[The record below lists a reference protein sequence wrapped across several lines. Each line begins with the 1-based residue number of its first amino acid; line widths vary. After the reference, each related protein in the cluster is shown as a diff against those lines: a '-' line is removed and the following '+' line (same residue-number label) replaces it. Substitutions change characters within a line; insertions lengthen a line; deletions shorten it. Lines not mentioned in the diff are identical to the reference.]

1 MTKYNVSP
9 LVAREIEFSTG
20 TIFGGSW
27 CRYFISITLHQCYIE
42 ATWKTRPKNDL
53 DGNKEIFNS
62 LQEYLDWFAN
72 LKKTYGRRISRKQM
86 VYAAYDETTR
96 SFSYKPYENWATR
109 RSKEKLKNLEA
120 IRELL
125 ASHPIYTY
133 DYSDGLLIN
142 KEATNIQVYSIDLE
156 DEPFAAYI
164 SGYIITYAS
173 EEVLFENLRE
183 NIISHMDL
191 TKGAD
196 DQYYDYSPAQVEAIL
211 FGILQLTPEHQDYII
226 TGLKK
231 HLREFIQDD
240 EQDEDMISQYTN
252 IYNAIE
258 KWESDHRETEIFQQL
273 AVSELFNQLNK

>member
-1 MTKYNVSP
+1 MN
-9 LVAREIEFSTG
+9 
-20 TIFGGSW
+20 
-27 CRYFISITLHQCYIE
+27 YI
-42 ATWKTRPKNDL
+42 N
-53 DGNKEIFNS
+53 EIFWEALKTPPRTSIFIKIKVIIETS
-62 LQEYLDWFAN
+62 LEIILYICN
-72 LKKTYGRRISRKQM
+72 EKY
-86 VYAAYDETTR
+86 
-96 SFSYKPYENWATR
+96 FSNNFKYR
-109 RSKEKLKNLEA
+109 HVMKELKNLEA

-133 DYSDGLLIN
+133 DYSDGLYIN

-156 DEPFAAYI
+156 DDPLASYI
-164 SGYIITYAS
+164 SGYIIVYSS
-173 EEVLFENLRE
+173 EEDLFENLKE

-196 DQYYDYSPAQVEAIL
+196 DQYYDYSPSQAEAII
-211 FGILQLTPEHQDYII
+211 FGIPQLTPEHQDYII

-240 EQDEDMISQYTN
+240 EQDEDMISQYTS

>member
-1 MTKYNVSP
+1 M
-9 LVAREIEFSTG
+9 
-20 TIFGGSW
+20 
-27 CRYFISITLHQCYIE
+27 
-42 ATWKTRPKNDL
+42 
-53 DGNKEIFNS
+53 KE
-62 LQEYLDWFAN
+62 
-72 LKKTYGRRISRKQM
+72 
-86 VYAAYDETTR
+86 
-96 SFSYKPYENWATR
+96 
-109 RSKEKLKNLEA
+109 LKNLEA

-133 DYSDGLLIN
+133 DYSDGLYIN

-156 DEPFAAYI
+156 DEPF

-196 DQYYDYSPAQVEAIL
+196 DQYYDYSSSQVEAIL

-231 HLREFIQDD
+231 HLREFIQILFIV
-240 EQDEDMISQYTN
+240 EDMISQYTN

>member
-1 MTKYNVSP
+1 MK
-9 LVAREIEFSTG
+9 
-20 TIFGGSW
+20 
-27 CRYFISITLHQCYIE
+27 
-42 ATWKTRPKNDL
+42 
-53 DGNKEIFNS
+53 
-62 LQEYLDWFAN
+62 
-72 LKKTYGRRISRKQM
+72 
-86 VYAAYDETTR
+86 
-96 SFSYKPYENWATR
+96 
-109 RSKEKLKNLEA
+109 KLKNLTD
-120 IRELL
+120 IGNLL

-133 DYSDGLLIN
+133 DYTDGLYIN
-142 KEATNIQVYSIDLE
+142 PYNRGIQVYSIDLGN
-156 DEPFAAYI
+156 DPLASSI
-164 SGYIITYAS
+164 SGYLIIYAS

-231 HLREFIQDD
+231 HLREFIQDE
-240 EQDEDMISQYTN
+240 EQDDDMIYQYTS

>member
-1 MTKYNVSP
+1 M
-9 LVAREIEFSTG
+9 
-20 TIFGGSW
+20 
-27 CRYFISITLHQCYIE
+27 
-42 ATWKTRPKNDL
+42 
-53 DGNKEIFNS
+53 KE
-62 LQEYLDWFAN
+62 
-72 LKKTYGRRISRKQM
+72 
-86 VYAAYDETTR
+86 
-96 SFSYKPYENWATR
+96 
-109 RSKEKLKNLEA
+109 LKNLEA

-133 DYSDGLLIN
+133 EYSDDLFIN
-142 KEATNIQVYSIDLE
+142 KEDTNIQVYSIDLE

-164 SGYIITYAS
+164 SGYNIITYAS

-183 NIISHMDL
+183 NIISHMGL

-196 DQYYDYSPAQVEAIL
+196 DQYYDDSPSQVEAIL
-211 FGILQLTPEHQDYII
+211 FGVLQLIPEHQDYII

-258 KWESDHRETEIFQQL
+258 KWESDHRETEILQQL
-273 AVSELFNQLNK
+273 TVSELLNRLNK

>member
-1 MTKYNVSP
+1 MNYINKIFWEALKTPPRTSLFIKIKVIIETSLEIILYICSEKY
-9 LVAREIEFSTG
+9 FSNNFN
-20 TIFGGSW
+20 I
-27 CRYFISITLHQCYIE
+27 
-42 ATWKTRPKNDL
+42 DVM
-53 DGNKEIFNS
+53 KE
-62 LQEYLDWFAN
+62 
-72 LKKTYGRRISRKQM
+72 
-86 VYAAYDETTR
+86 
-96 SFSYKPYENWATR
+96 
-109 RSKEKLKNLEA
+109 LKNLEA

-133 DYSDGLLIN
+133 DYTDGLYIN

-196 DQYYDYSPAQVEAIL
+196 DQYYDYSPSQVEAIL

-252 IYNAIE
+252 IYNDIE

>member
-1 MTKYNVSP
+1 M
-9 LVAREIEFSTG
+9 
-20 TIFGGSW
+20 
-27 CRYFISITLHQCYIE
+27 
-42 ATWKTRPKNDL
+42 
-53 DGNKEIFNS
+53 KE
-62 LQEYLDWFAN
+62 
-72 LKKTYGRRISRKQM
+72 
-86 VYAAYDETTR
+86 
-96 SFSYKPYENWATR
+96 
-109 RSKEKLKNLEA
+109 LKNLED
-120 IRELL
+120 IRKLL

-133 DYSDGLLIN
+133 DYTYGLHIN

-164 SGYIITYAS
+164 SGK
-173 EEVLFENLRE
+173 

-196 DQYYDYSPAQVEAIL
+196 DQYYDDSPSQVEAIL
-211 FGILQLTPEHQDYII
+211 FGVLQLIPEHQDYII

>member
-1 MTKYNVSP
+1 MNYINKIFWEALKTPPRTSLFIKIKVIIETSLEIILYICSEKY
-9 LVAREIEFSTG
+9 FSNN
-20 TIFGGSW
+20 FKY
-27 CRYFISITLHQCYIE
+27 RHVM
-42 ATWKTRPKNDL
+42 
-53 DGNKEIFNS
+53 KE
-62 LQEYLDWFAN
+62 
-72 LKKTYGRRISRKQM
+72 
-86 VYAAYDETTR
+86 
-96 SFSYKPYENWATR
+96 
-109 RSKEKLKNLEA
+109 LKNLEA

-133 DYSDGLLIN
+133 DYSDGLYIN

-196 DQYYDYSPAQVEAIL
+196 DQYYDYSPSQVEAII
-211 FGILQLTPEHQDYII
+211 FGIPQLTPEHQDYII

-231 HLREFIQDD
+231 HLREFIQDE
-240 EQDEDMISQYTN
+240 EQDEDMISQYTAT
-252 IYNAIE
+252 YNALE
-258 KWESDHRETEIFQQL
+258 KWESDKRETQL
-273 AVSELFNQLNK
+273 FDSLAASELIRQLNK

>member
-1 MTKYNVSP
+1 M
-9 LVAREIEFSTG
+9 
-20 TIFGGSW
+20 
-27 CRYFISITLHQCYIE
+27 
-42 ATWKTRPKNDL
+42 
-53 DGNKEIFNS
+53 KE
-62 LQEYLDWFAN
+62 
-72 LKKTYGRRISRKQM
+72 
-86 VYAAYDETTR
+86 
-96 SFSYKPYENWATR
+96 
-109 RSKEKLKNLEA
+109 LKNLEA

-196 DQYYDYSPAQVEAIL
+196 DQYYDDSPSQVEAIL
-211 FGILQLTPEHQDYII
+211 FGILQLTPEHQDII
-226 TGLKK
+226 VIDLKK
-231 HLREFIQDD
+231 HLKSFIQDKD
-240 EQDEDMISQYTN
+240 QAEEMITQYTCY
-252 IYNAIE
+252 YNAI
-258 KWESDHRETEIFQQL
+258 KRWESNHKETEILHQL
-273 AVSELFNQLNK
+273 EISNLLEQLKNN